1 MSLTRYQ
8 QLPYPPSRRV
18 RGNGAS
24 DVEALAVKVDSQLD
38 RIGAQWTTVAK
49 PDSVVYTLSGT
60 VTGVING
67 SNNPVT
73 PSSLVASWGDH
84 PPSNAGPSYRYPTG
98 WGWYDVN
105 VCVSTVCSGTAN
117 TGTRRTLLAY
127 VFDNSGTGTPVD
139 NYTTEELEQ
148 NLGEVILQLQFVTLF
163 DKNYSLELFLNH
175 TNTSSTVNI
184 TTTSTYINMTRLA
197 GVV

>member
-8 QLPYPPSRRV
+8 QLPIPPSRRV
-18 RGNGAS
+18 RANGAA
-24 DVEALAVKVDSQLD
+24 DVEALAVKTDAQLD
-38 RIGAQWTTVAK
+38 RIGALWTTVVK

-60 VTGVING
+60 VTGIVGG
-67 SNNPVT
+67 SNVVVS

-84 PPSNAGPSYRYPTG
+84 PPSFSGPSYRFPTA

-105 VCVSTVCSGTAN
+105 VCVSTVCSGVADV
-117 TGTRRTLLAY
+117 GTRRTLLAY
-127 VFDNSGTGTPVD
+127 VFDNSGTGQPVD

-148 NLGEVILQLQFVTLF
+148 NLGEVILQMQFVTLF
-163 DKNYSLELFLNH
+163 DQNFSMELLLSH
-175 TNTSSTVNI
+175 TNASSTLNV
-184 TTTSTYINMTRLA
+184 TTTSTYVNMTRIA